1 MTGEDTLIDCCA
13 VHIKFVTVKIN
24 VGIAA
29 VGIGETGYIRVSSQS
44 DLRTLI
50 KRQCDGFSF
59 IGAVDGSLVGRS
71 VFHRHIQRGNG
82 INDNVAGC
90 FLSAHGKGD
99 ITAIGVTCFL
109 LIP

>member
-44 DLRTLI
+44 DLTTLI

-59 IGAVDGSLVGRS
+59 NAPVDRSLVGGI
-71 VFHRHIQRGNG
+71 VFHCHIECRNR
-82 INDNVAGC
+82 INNNVSGG
-90 FLSAHGKGD
+90 FLFAHGKGD
-99 ITAIGVTCFL
+99 ITTV
-109 LIP
+109 

>member
-50 KRQCDGFSF
+50 KC
-59 IGAVDGSLVGRS
+59 
-71 VFHRHIQRGNG
+71 
-82 INDNVAGC
+82 
-90 FLSAHGKGD
+90 
-99 ITAIGVTCFL
+99 
-109 LIP
+109 